1 MIIELAINP
10 VKFFLISLYKRFMPF
25 FGAHPYSSATRH
37 INMYSKH
44 HNNVR
49 KPLTSIQQ
57 SKGAT
62 GGNKGFW
69 MGKTKLDKSRKSV
82 KWALP

>member
-10 VKFFLISLYKRFMPF
+10 MKFFLISLYKRFMPF

-57 SKGAT
+57 SKGPQVET
-62 GGNKGFW
+62 RGFGW
-69 MGKTKLDKSRKSV
+69 G
-82 KWALP
+82 